1 MEPIIPFD
9 LVAMMPAHAT
19 NGVDSGQSSPRCGDM
34 ASEAL
39 PLAQAKTAARQMLVS
54 GLHDYRVTDFGAPDL
69 NNLTV
74 QCNGLDVIKR
84 EWEE

>member
-1 MEPIIPFD
+1 
-9 LVAMMPAHAT
+9 
-19 NGVDSGQSSPRCGDM
+19 
-34 ASEAL
+34 
-39 PLAQAKTAARQMLVS
+39 MLS
-54 GLHDYRVTDFGAPDL
+54 GLCDYRVTDLGAPDL

>member
-1 MEPIIPFD
+1 
-9 LVAMMPAHAT
+9 
-19 NGVDSGQSSPRCGDM
+19 M

-74 QCNGLDVIKR
+74 QCNGLGEIDLDEIAPKLHRRPVINLVGIDPKLLR
-84 EWEE
+84 KIIKIKCGE